1 MINRRRVQ
9 ILVLILFGLCS
20 GGALLHAQVPV
31 EIGKRDWSSA
41 LPDGE
46 GKGLL
51 LGACTQCHSLN
62 HVALLR
68 KDAKGW
74 EHTMHD
80 MIMRGAQVHAHEI
93 EPMVAY
99 LARHFGPDS
108 PPLIP
113 PGASQLSQQT
123 APVSQ
128 AKSASAALPEGD
140 GKEFVT
146 RSCAGCHG
154 LEVIIAA
161 RKDRAGWQTCV
172 KDMVR
177 LGAKLKGDETEK
189 VVDYLVKNFGR

>member
-1 MINRRRVQ
+1 MMKRRIQ
-9 ILVLILFGLCS
+9 IISILLCGLFS
-20 GGALLHAQVPV
+20 GTALLHAQVPV
-31 EIGKRDWSSA
+31 EVGKRDWSST

-51 LGACTQCHSLN
+51 LGTCTQCHSLN

-80 MIMRGAQVHAHEI
+80 MIMRGAQVHEHEI
-93 EPMVAY
+93 APMVAY
-99 LARHFGPDS
+99 LVKHFGPDS
-108 PPLIP
+108 PPLAP
-113 PGASQLSQQT
+113 PGAGQTSQQA

-128 AKSASAALPEGD
+128 AKSASTSLPEGD
-140 GKEFVT
+140 GKEIVS
-146 RSCAGCHG
+146 RACAGCHG
-154 LEVIIAA
+154 LEVITAA

-172 KDMVR
+172 RDMVR

-189 VVDYLVKNFGR
+189 VVA

>member
-1 MINRRRVQ
+1 M
-9 ILVLILFGLCS
+9 
-20 GGALLHAQVPV
+20 LHAQVPV
-31 EIGKRDWSSA
+31 EVGKRDWSSA

-51 LGACTQCHSLN
+51 LGTCTQCHSLN

-93 EPMVAY
+93 APMVAY
-99 LARHFGPDS
+99 LAKHFGPDS
-108 PPLIP
+108 PPLAP
-113 PGASQLSQQT
+113 PGASQPVAQA
-123 APVSQ
+123 APV
-128 AKSASAALPEGD
+128 KSAATVLPD
-140 GKEFVT
+140 GEERELVL
-146 RSCAGCHG
+146 RSCTQCHG
-154 LEVIIAA
+154 VEAITAA

-177 LGAKLKGDETEK
+177 LGAKLRADEAER
-189 VVDYLVKNFGR
+189 VVAYLVKNFGR